1 MNFES
6 ENIEYKSILVDDI
19 CKSVIAFANTSGGII
34 YVGYDDNGNAIGLDN
49 IDSTYTALTNMIRDS
64 IAPDIT
70 MFIKYTLHDNKTVS
84 IEVSEGTAKPYYI
97 KSKGLKPSGVYVRQG
112 ASSVQAPPEQIRMM
126 IKLSDGDVFET
137 ARSLNQNLTFTSAQA
152 TFAKLKVDFS
162 EEKFSALGIKNISDK
177 MYTNLALIVSDQCE
191 HTIKIAVF
199 SDDSNTVFKAHKE
212 FGGSVFKQIDEAF
225 EYLMLCNQNRSVFV
239 GVNRVDNWD
248 YPSEAIREALLN
260 AVVHR
265 DYSFSGSIIIN
276 VNDKNMEF
284 VSLGGL
290 LPGLSADDIK
300 SGISQPRNRNMAEI
314 FHRLNYIESYGT
326 GIRRIFA
333 LYKDCPEQP
342 KIEITSNTFKIIL
355 PNTNSSM
362 ENSKSAPVVKP
373 QWQAVVDYLTQHGEM
388 TEDKLQ
394 ELLNVKRTRA
404 YTIAKQMEEAGIIS
418 VSGRGERKIY
428 RLK

>member
-70 MFIKYTLHDNKTVS
+70 MFIKYTLHDNKTIS

-152 TFAKLKVDFS
+152 TFANLKVDFS

-199 SDDSNTVFKAHKE
+199 SDD
-212 FGGSVFKQIDEAF
+212 
-225 EYLMLCNQNRSVFV
+225 YR
-239 GVNRVDNWD
+239 
-248 YPSEAIREALLN
+248 
-260 AVVHR
+260 
-265 DYSFSGSIIIN
+265 
-276 VNDKNMEF
+276 
-284 VSLGGL
+284 
-290 LPGLSADDIK
+290 
-300 SGISQPRNRNMAEI
+300 
-314 FHRLNYIESYGT
+314 IE
-326 GIRRIFA
+326 
-333 LYKDCPEQP
+333 
-342 KIEITSNTFKIIL
+342 
-355 PNTNSSM
+355 
-362 ENSKSAPVVKP
+362 
-373 QWQAVVDYLTQHGEM
+373 
-388 TEDKLQ
+388 
-394 ELLNVKRTRA
+394 
-404 YTIAKQMEEAGIIS
+404 
-418 VSGRGERKIY
+418 
-428 RLK
+428 